1 MKRHINHKELQNTE
15 GGGDNTKLA
24 LSKGRQNIIDFLKDV
39 MLESNT
45 QARVFAK
52 NRYTVKCHIFIVRM

>member
-15 GGGDNTKLA
+15 GGEDTKLA

-52 NRYTVKCHIFIVRM
+52 NRYISSENSINI